1 MTEIDNYSIN
11 IVNDTSKSASDA
23 SGSVI
28 VSSRV
33 TLQIVASLL
42 RLYEKTTC
50 QFQIKLI
57 TDNYLQM
64 CKTLQLFTNIFTL
77 NANIF
82 TSTKFVKKHMY
93 RNESYLK

>member
-23 SGSVI
+23 SWSVI

-42 RLYEKTTC
+42 RLYEKTTTS
-50 QFQIKLI
+50 QFQIKFI
-57 TDNYLQM
+57 TIIHKCTLYYNYLQ
-64 CKTLQLFTNIFTL
+64 T
-77 NANIF
+77 
-82 TSTKFVKKHMY
+82 
-93 RNESYLK
+93 YLH